1 MVIVIKSVIG
11 GFGWVELVWLATS
24 TVRLQVSDYSQL
36 SDYRCPITAKCPITV
51 NCPITLFDYSST
63 EWLVKNK
70 AANALIMFEEI
81 VMVMI
86 KKTNSF
92 YSLYIYIY
100 ISEGIK
106 EDASISLLH
115 TFHYPQNLTYLGI
128 KCSMLW

>member
-1 MVIVIKSVIG
+1 MDLAEWNKYD
-11 GFGWVELVWLATS
+11 WL
-24 TVRLQVSDYSQL
+24 LQL
-36 SDYRCPITAKCPITV
+36 SDYRCPITANCPITAKCPITV

-92 YSLYIYIY
+92 YSLV
-100 ISEGIK
+100 
-106 EDASISLLH
+106 
-115 TFHYPQNLTYLGI
+115 
-128 KCSMLW
+128 